1 MKKLLAVF
9 VIMLSI
15 ACNKEQIA
23 PPVEEQKPE
32 VFFKDDNVSVVDV
45 KASQTGSRQVKLQF
59 STEYEKN
66 LQSIEV
72 YSGESMSLLC
82 RIYDAQKTSTSLKTT
97 NYTILENDIISAST
111 HYYMVKYTTTKGE
124 WNCSPLYK
132 VVLK

>member
-1 MKKLLAVF
+1 MKKLFAAF

-15 ACNKEQIA
+15 ACNKDQVI
-23 PPVEEQKPE
+23 PPVVEQKPE
-32 VFFKDDNVSVVDV
+32 TFYKDDNVSVVDM
-45 KASQTGSRQVKLQF
+45 KAIQTGSKQVTINF

-82 RIYDAQKTSTSLKTT
+82 EIFSQTKNGTSLKVNKYNVVESNIQTQT
-97 NYTILENDIISAST
+97 Q
-111 HYYMVKYTTTKGE
+111 YYLIKYTTTKGE